1 MKARKNPGKSS
12 DGYGKNMGDI
22 KNNETPF
29 NDEVGLLLQPTGD
42 HLPLHSNHIICMPIM
57 DSAPANFHL
66 IPWRQTLFTISST
79 RKLSYS
85 LFSFWP

>member
-29 NDEVGLLLQPTGD
+29 NDEVGLLLQETTSPSTLITSFVCLLWTRL
-42 HLPLHSNHIICMPIM
+42 LPI
-57 DSAPANFHL
+57 
-66 IPWRQTLFTISST
+66 FT
-79 RKLSYS
+79 
-85 LFSFWP
+85 